1 FAGYGHKGRGGEGW
15 DGHWV
20 CPVSCLPCEQGD
32 TSLDWRDA
40 FVVRCPKADTSSPVP
55 LQGTGDHAITHA
67 WIFQGFQRDTG
78 LNDHIVGLGGVKFEL
93 TDQSGRKVKGH
104 DLLVGQWSLLYFGF
118 THCPDVCPEEM
129 EKVSGVVHT
138 LDKDTNLPRVQPV
151 FVTIDPQRDD
161 VAAVAQYIKDFHPR
175 LVGLTGSPEQISAI
189 SKAYRVYAQP
199 GPRDPTDQEYVVDH
213 SIITYLICPHGAVLE
228 FYNRSVEE
236 ADMAEKVRQRLRAH
250 RL

>member
-1 FAGYGHKGRGGEGW
+1 MRLWCAARRLTPALLFPFRGQVTTRLHTRGFSKASKEIQFSLRTRILVTAGIGSAFFGW
-15 DGHWV
+15 WV
-20 CPVSCLPCEQGD
+20 YLRYEKQ
-32 TSLDWRDA
+32 
-40 FVVRCPKADTSSPVP
+40 
-55 LQGTGDHAITHA
+55 
-67 WIFQGFQRDTG
+67 G